1 MSGIDIQL
9 GYRRSGFDLCLDLT
23 LPEHG
28 VTAILG
34 PSGSGKTTLL
44 RLIAG
49 LERPACGHL
58 RVGDR
63 TWVDRGQGIFLT
75 PQQRR
80 VGMVFQD
87 YALFAHMTVEDNV
100 GYGLPRRERRQ
111 GVAEWLE
118 RLHLAPLV
126 QRYPH
131 QLSGGQRQRVALARA
146 LAREPDVLLLDEP
159 FSAVDSY
166 LRQRLR
172 AQLLAV
178 VAAFE
183 RPVLL
188 VTHDVDEARHVA
200 DRVAVIV
207 DGRLHCSGDAAAV
220 FDHPHDLE
228 SARVL
233 GWRNLLPVQALAQQ
247 RVSGPW
253 GSVELTTEPAPD
265 TAWLGIRPEHIRLR
279 GRDEPGLPARVVRVT
294 ELGGLRELQCRLP
307 DGTPLYLHRPWNE
320 PLPAPG
326 SHVHAELPP
335 QHLRPLVEGVP
346 ATAPG
351 GRAVA
356 GPGAGAH
363 VDQAHPA
370 VRLECS

>member
-9 GYRRSGFDLCLDLT
+9 GYRRSGFNLCLDMA
-23 LPEHG
+23 LPGNG
-28 VTAILG
+28 VTAVLG

-58 RVGDR
+58 RVGGK
-63 TWVDRGQGIFLT
+63 TWVDRRRGIFLT

-87 YALFAHMTVEDNV
+87 YALFAHMSVADNV
-100 GYGLPRRERRQ
+100 GYSLPRRLRRQ
-111 GVAEWLE
+111 LVAEWLE
-118 RLHLAPLV
+118 RLHLEPLA

-159 FSAVDSY
+159 FSAVDAY

-178 VAAFE
+178 VAAFD

-188 VTHDVDEARHVA
+188 VTHDVEEARHAA

-207 DGRLHCSGDAAAV
+207 DGRLHCSGETTAV
-220 FDHPHDLE
+220 FDHPRDLE

-233 GWRNLLPVQALAQQ
+233 GWRNLLPVHALTQQ
-247 RVSGPW
+247 QVSGTW
-253 GSVELTTEPAPD
+253 GSVELPAEAAPD
-265 TAWLGIRPEHIRLR
+265 TAWLGIRPEHVRLHSPE
-279 GRDEPGLPARVVRVT
+279 EPGLPARVVRVT
-294 ELGGLRELQCRLP
+294 ELGGLRELQCRLT
-307 DGTPLYLHRPWNE
+307 DSTPLYLLRPWNE

-326 SHVHAELPP
+326 SHVHVELPP
-335 QHLRPLVEGVP
+335 QHLRLLVEGQP
-346 ATAPG
+346 DATRRMCPG
-351 GRAVA
+351 ELSGEVNAENQW
-356 GPGAGAH
+356 GLT
-363 VDQAHPA
+363 
-370 VRLECS
+370 RLTR